1 MFAPAVDAAATCGC
15 KRSSSTVYAPY
26 PPFARKRWAPPRAFP
41 RGVGMW
47 NRRVGG
53 SPQGGRWTTRVRTR
67 HLRQC
72 RREGPVSNWVP
83 RKQRRHRPV
92 SGKLTGGGAGE
103 AFLRVRRGGLS
114 TSCRRQRSGC
124 GTLQPESRSDQ
135 PPHRLP
141 HNQLPSLSPR
151 ERPREKHGEKVPH
164 RTAESNEGFGF
175 LGLCV
180 AEQGSRL
187 RGNLQMR
194 LASIESSSGWGRAQR
209 EHTPSSMPPRAA
221 TLPAYH

>member
-26 PPFARKRWAPPRAFP
+26 RLSRGGRWAPPRAFP

-114 TSCRRQRSGC
+114 TSCRRQRSEC
-124 GTLQPESRSDQ
+124 GTLQPEPRSVQ
-135 PPHRLP
+135 INRHKTATIATRT
-141 HNQLPSLSPR
+141 PR